1 MSATQILNESQI
13 IDKEV
18 GKVYYT
24 NDLSLFKFM
33 EGNRSPNPKHISR
46 IKKSMEKI
54 GLLMNPIIIN
64 SELEII
70 DGQHRFLAAKE
81 VGLGV
86 YYIIAD
92 DYDIKEVHALNVN
105 QKKWTLDDFIDGY
118 SDLGNKEYSKLKKLM
133 NKYPIFNTSTAIKF
147 ACNSDNGNA
156 IIRVQE
162 GRFKFTRDWNDACL
176 FAEYI
181 KEMAKHYSG
190 ATRTTFVRVLIK
202 LTDNKT
208 KGFDLAEFVGKVKK
222 YPHMLYPIS
231 GVSANTEMIEKL
243 YNYRKRD
250 KISLRY

>member
-1 MSATQILNESQI
+1 MSATQIVNNSKL

-18 GKVYYT
+18 GKVYFT

-46 IKKSMEKI
+46 ILKSMKTI
-54 GLLMNPIIIN
+54 GLLYSPICVN
-64 SELEII
+64 SSLEIV
-70 DGQHRFLAAKE
+70 DGQHRYLAAKQA
-81 VGLGV
+81 GLGI

-92 DYDIKEVHALNVN
+92 EYHIKEVHALNVN

-133 NKYPIFNTSTAIKF
+133 KKYPIFNTSTAIKF
-147 ACNSDNGNA
+147 ACNSDSGNA

-162 GRFKFTRDWNDACL
+162 GRFTFTREWDKACI

-181 KEMAKHYSG
+181 KEMAKHYKG

-208 KGFDLAEFVGKVKK
+208 KDFDLAYFVAKVKK
-222 YPHMLYPIS
+222 YPHMLYPIA
-231 GVSANTEMIEKL
+231 GVPSNTEMIEKL